1 MIISFV
7 VTCSLV
13 LIWCI
18 FHVGRSRPGWGKE
31 QCKPAWWPAG
41 VPFTDINNS
50 KNRPKRNDLILIME
64 SYRDWNLQDQPEE
77 FVADSQPHD
86 PQIPIPV
93 ESTPADLYDV
103 SLRQRNGMQIYCRC
117 FVG

>member
-1 MIISFV
+1 M
-7 VTCSLV
+7 
-13 LIWCI
+13 
-18 FHVGRSRPGWGKE
+18 
-31 QCKPAWWPAG
+31 CKPAWWPAG

-77 FVADSQPHD
+77 CVADSQPHD

-93 ESTPADLYDV
+93 ATSTPAATDPRASPLKVLANSTEHSAGLKDSAY
-103 SLRQRNGMQIYCRC
+103 
-117 FVG
+117 